1 MTWTFN
7 GQSVVESDPDRC
19 KLDYNLEEGV
29 ATLSIKD
36 IKRSDAG
43 NYHILVKN
51 SVGLDELEMRL
62 DVLAPPTAP
71 KGFLEISGVNP
82 TGCKLTWKKPEDDGG
97 SPISGYTVE
106 KKDVERDTWV
116 ACGKLSGKTMAVM
129 KVTTDVFSTLCIT
142 IFYFLF
148 VFFLDVGI
156 RGDWFDPY
164 LRLHVPCDGL

>member
-1 MTWTFN
+1 M
-7 GQSVVESDPDRC
+7 VESDPDRC

-129 KVTTDVFSTLCIT
+129 KVTTEIT
-142 IFYFLF
+142 YFLYPF
-148 VFFLDVGI
+148 FSLFSNYFFLDVGI
-156 RGDWFDPY
+156 RSDWFDPH
-164 LRLHVPCDGL
+164 LCLHVPCDGL